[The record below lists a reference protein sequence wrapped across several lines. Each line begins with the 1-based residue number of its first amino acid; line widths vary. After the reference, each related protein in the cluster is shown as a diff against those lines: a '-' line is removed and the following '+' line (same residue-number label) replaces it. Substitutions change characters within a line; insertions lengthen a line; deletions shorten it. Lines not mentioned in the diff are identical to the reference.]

1 MSNLPSFLED
11 HISQIPAL
19 QLLQNLGYKYL
30 RPAETAV
37 ERKGK
42 FSGVLLDNILENQ
55 LRRLNKINFK
65 GNQYDFSDANI
76 KAAIQKLKDVPFD
89 GLVRTSLNIYDL
101 LSLGASFEQIIDG
114 DKKSFSLKYI
124 DWENFENN
132 EFHVSEEFEVERT
145 GSYEKC
151 RPDIVLFVN
160 GIPFCVI
167 ECKRPD
173 EKDSINVAISQQ
185 IRNQDKK
192 YIPHLFTF
200 AQILLGINK
209 NEAKYGT
216 TGTDKKF
223 WAVWREDKEIDE
235 TVNRLIN
242 KSLNKDDKEHLFES
256 RFRYVRNY
264 FDDLELEER
273 EVTEQDRALYTIC
286 RPERILELAYRF
298 IVYDNFVKKIARY
311 QQYFAVKNTLER
323 IQYFDTE
330 GNRRGGV
337 IWHTQGSGKSLTMV
351 MLAKAIALEKSIK
364 NPRIVLVTDR
374 VDLDDQIYDTFR
386 ACGKEPIQAE
396 TGEKL
401 FELISENKESIITTT
416 IHKFDSVVEK
426 KGYKNLSTEVF
437 VLVDEGHRTNYSE
450 FHQKMRKT
458 LPKACYIAFTGTPLF
473 KSDKNTID
481 KFGGFIDTYNIRR
494 AVEDKAVVPLL
505 YEGRLVLQD
514 VDEKAIDKW
523 FEVVTKDLTT
533 KQRADL
539 KRKFSSAN
547 QLNKADRKIYL
558 TSYDISEHFS
568 KFPDRA
574 WAKAQLVAPDKA
586 TALKYKKYLDEFGKV
601 TSEVLISPPDT
612 REGNEEVGTV
622 GTDEVQ
628 AFWARILDKY
638 GNEVAYNKSLI
649 NSFKND
655 DNPQIII
662 VVDKLLTGFDA
673 PRNTIL
679 YLTRERK
686 EHTLLQAIARVNR
699 LYEGKDF
706 GYVIDYF
713 GVLKQLGEAMELYGS
728 FDEFDQE
735 DIEGA
740 LIDINTE
747 AAKLPQKHSELW
759 DIFKTISNKRD
770 EEAYER
776 LLADEERREKFYEK
790 FSAYN
795 RVLSIALSAT
805 KFNQETP
812 EKDINTYK
820 EDLRFFQKLRV
831 SVKKRYSESID
842 YKEYESKVQK
852 LIDTHVKSDEILQ
865 IVEPVNI
872 FDQDKFQEE
881 IEKLETTAAKADTIA
896 SRTKKTISEK
906 MEEDP
911 YFYRR
916 FSKILEEAIE
926 AFRNERI
933 SDAEYLNRVTEVMN
947 AVVNRSDD
955 SFPET
960 LKHKDAAKAFYGVVN
975 EVLTRLK
982 VDEPRT
988 KEISAQTALEIDD
1001 IIERNRVVDWLNNL
1015 DAKNTIRNEIDDFL
1029 YKLKEKESLNLDLD
1043 SMDLI
1048 VETSLDIAKKRY
1060 A

>member
-1 MSNLPSFLED
+1 MSDLPSFLED

-30 RPAETAV
+30 RPADVAV

-42 FSGVLLDNILENQ
+42 LSSVLLENILERF
-55 LRRLNKINFK
+55 LRRNNKIIFK
-65 GNQYDFSDANI
+65 GKEYDFSDANI
-76 KAAIQKLKDVPFD
+76 KDAIQKLKDVPFD
-89 GLVRTSLNIYDL
+89 GLVRTSEKIYDL
-101 LSLGASFEQIIDG
+101 LALGESFEQIIDG
-114 DKKSFSLKYI
+114 DKKSFSLHYI
-124 DWENFENN
+124 DWENIENN

-167 ECKRPD
+167 EAKRPD
-173 EKDSINVAISQQ
+173 EKDSVNVAISQH
-185 IRNQDKK
+185 IRNQNKK
-192 YIPHLFTF
+192 YIPHLFIF
-200 AQILLGINK
+200 SQLLLAINK

-216 TGTDKKF
+216 TATDKKF
-223 WAVWREDKEIDE
+223 WAVWREEKEIDE
-235 TVNRLIN
+235 TVRYLIN
-242 KSLNKDDKEHLFES
+242 KPLNKEDKDNLFES
-256 RFRYVRNY
+256 RFRYVRSY
-264 FDDLELEER
+264 FDDLELEQR
-273 EVTEQDRALYTIC
+273 EVTGQDRALYSLC
-286 RPERILELAYRF
+286 RPERLLELSYRF

-311 QQYFAVKNTLER
+311 QQYFAVKNAIQR
-323 IQYFDTE
+323 IQHFDTE
-330 GNRRGGV
+330 GNRKGGV

-351 MLAKAIALEKSIK
+351 MLAKAISLEKNIK

-386 ACGKEPIQAE
+386 ACGKEPVQAE

-416 IHKFDSVVEK
+416 IHKFDSIVEK
-426 KGYKNLSTEVF
+426 KGYKNFSTEVF

-473 KSDKNTID
+473 KKDRNTLD

-494 AVEDKAVVPLL
+494 AVEDNAVVPLL
-505 YEGRLVLQD
+505 YEGKLVLQD
-514 VDEKAIDKW
+514 VDQKAIDKW
-523 FEVVTKDLTT
+523 FQVVTKDLT
-533 KQRADL
+533 KEQRADL
-539 KRKFSSAN
+539 KRKFASAD
-547 QLNKADRKIYL
+547 QLNKADRRVYL
-558 TSYDISEHFS
+558 TAYDISEHFS
-568 KFPDRA
+568 KNYQST
-574 WAKAQLVAPDKA
+574 WVKAQLVAPNKA
-586 TALKYKKYLDEFGKV
+586 TALKFKKYLDEFGQV

-622 GTDEVQ
+622 GTEEVQ
-628 AFWARILDKY
+628 AFWSRILERF
-638 GNEVAYNKSLI
+638 GNEVAYNKSVI
-649 NSFKND
+649 NSFKVKD
-655 DNPQIII
+655 EPEIII

-673 PRNTIL
+673 PRNTVL
-679 YLTRERK
+679 YLAKNLK
-686 EHTLLQAIARVNR
+686 EHSLLQAIARVNR

-706 GYVIDYF
+706 GFVIDYY
-713 GVLKQLGEAMELYGS
+713 GVLKELGEAMELYGS
-728 FDEFDQE
+728 MTELEKE
-735 DIEGA
+735 DLENA

-747 AAKLPQKHSELW
+747 VEKLPQKHSELW
-759 DIFKTISNKRD
+759 DIFKTIPNKRD

-776 LLADEERREKFYEK
+776 LLADEALREKFYEK

-795 RVLSIALSAT
+795 RILSIAISAT

-812 EKDINTYK
+812 EDVIKNYKD
-820 EDLRFFQKLRV
+820 DLRFFQKLRV

-842 YKEYESKVQK
+842 YKEYEAKVQK
-852 LIDTHVKSDEILQ
+852 LIDMHVKSDEILQ
-865 IVEPVNI
+865 IVPPVNI
-872 FDQDKFQEE
+872 FEQDKFQAE

-926 AFRNERI
+926 AFRDERI
-933 SDAEYLNRVTEVMN
+933 SDAEYLNRVTEIMN
-947 AVVNRSDD
+947 AVVNRADD

-960 LKHKDAAKAFYGVVN
+960 LKHNDAAKAFYGVVN
-975 EVLTRLK
+975 DVLNRLK
-982 VDEPRT
+982 VNEKIN
-988 KEISAQTALEIDD
+988 KEISAIMALEIDE
-1001 IIERNRVVDWLNNL
+1001 IIERNKVVAWLNNT
-1015 DAKNTIRNEIDDFL
+1015 DAQNKIKNDIDDFL
-1029 YKLKEKESLNLDLD
+1029 YEMNEKQSIDMDFD

-1048 VETSLDIAKKRY
+1048 VETSLDIAKKRSV
-1060 A
+1060 